1 MKNSI
6 FNNGKVN
13 FETLSTEEMLK
24 VRGGSKPINRPID
37 IILPP
42 RR

>member
-6 FNNGKVN
+6 FNNGKTN

-24 VRGGSKPINRPID
+24 VRGGSKPIARPVD